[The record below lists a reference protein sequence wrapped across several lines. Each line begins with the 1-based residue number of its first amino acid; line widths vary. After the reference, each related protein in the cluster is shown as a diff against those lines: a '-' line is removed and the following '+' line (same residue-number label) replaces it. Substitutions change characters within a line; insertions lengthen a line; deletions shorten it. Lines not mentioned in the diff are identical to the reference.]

1 MSVNLGHFPSLVPA
15 SLSSAS
21 LTYSQFTIFSC
32 TFLGIAGR
40 PFPITPSALL
50 YDHLSLGRSK
60 LSQAVL
66 DFSPVAEAIVVAAV
80 FALVIR
86 GSAEACAT
94 GKFAEVR
101 MC

>member
-1 MSVNLGHFPSLVPA
+1 M
-15 SLSSAS
+15 
-21 LTYSQFTIFSC
+21 
-32 TFLGIAGR
+32 
-40 PFPITPSALL
+40 
-50 YDHLSLGRSK
+50 
-60 LSQAVL
+60 SQAVL